1 MQLPELAQHSVFGV
15 ADVSRNFLAHK
26 QLSGESRFHDFRD
39 SRRIWTFSSD
49 NRPSVRKFRGL
60 VAVEETLDDLAQN
73 LRKFTMTGQEVPFL
87 TMSSRE
93 NCKLNLNK

>member
-15 ADVSRNFLAHK
+15 ADVRKEVSNFLAHK

-87 TMSSRE
+87 PSRE
-93 NCKLNLNK
+93 NCSF